1 MTTKLYYPAGIKV
14 NATYV
19 NSSRS
24 QSIDRMLEELTEFSA
39 GDWAPSFTGSK
50 SAAPEYQVEATDI
63 AAVLGLMSDEEMT
76 GDLSASN
83 VDLFFRQAKPHALRY
98 GEATANH
105 MVYRLTSN
113 AMLYWTQIQ
122 ASQNDEARISMTVC
136 SSFNGTNAPLIVI
149 PDQTIDTAALIAN
162 LYTLGP
168 VTVNT
173 VDIPGVQSMTFSTNI
188 EVEKISESGSQ
199 YPTLLVAKQARP
211 VLRLEGLDLEEND
224 DVINWLGTEMTALT
238 MYLRERKQSQI
249 NYDDG
254 DTVHIKFTATKGTIK
269 TLQTQGERGTDSIEI
284 HLQRPAAATA
294 LFTLATGQAIT

>member
-1 MTTKLYYPAGIKV
+1 
-14 NATYV
+14 
-19 NSSRS
+19 
-24 QSIDRMLEELTEFSA
+24 
-39 GDWAPSFTGSK
+39 
-50 SAAPEYQVEATDI
+50 
-63 AAVLGLMSDEEMT
+63 
-76 GDLSASN
+76 
-83 VDLFFRQAKPHALRY
+83 
-98 GEATANH
+98 
-105 MVYRLTSN
+105 
-113 AMLYWTQIQ
+113 
-122 ASQNDEARISMTVC
+122 MTVC

-238 MYLRERKQSQI
+238 MYLRKRKQSQI

-269 TLQTQGERGTDSIEI
+269 TLQTLSNR
-284 HLQRPAAATA
+284 
-294 LFTLATGQAIT
+294 